1 MSTVGPVTEH
11 PFRIIQEGAFFIFE
25 GILTILRGVV
35 CVIRGALT
43 VLAGLFLNIALL
55 FIILCIKFI
64 ILIFQITPTSKGLQR
79 INRLLDFLINA
90 ISSST
95 RCRRT
100 NWGNVRLLTT
110 PVETGEKTQLGRFG
124 RRRQAID
131 GGKYHGGIET
141 QEDKEGDGAGAIRR
155 ASG

>member
-100 NWGNVRLLTT
+100 N
-110 PVETGEKTQLGRFG
+110 
-124 RRRQAID
+124 
-131 GGKYHGGIET
+131 
-141 QEDKEGDGAGAIRR
+141 
-155 ASG
+155 